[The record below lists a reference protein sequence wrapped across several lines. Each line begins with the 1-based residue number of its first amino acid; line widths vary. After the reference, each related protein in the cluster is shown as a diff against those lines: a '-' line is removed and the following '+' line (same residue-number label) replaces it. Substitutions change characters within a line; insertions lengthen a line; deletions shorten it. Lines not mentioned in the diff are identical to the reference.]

1 MKTIT
6 LKTSSPKKALP
17 LIMDAIEREKRILMD
32 SIAITQQNINSLARK
47 LHVNISDLEKG
58 KVIHTEEN
66 EDELIELEGELAILK
81 NLQEEMKS
89 LEDVQLCP

>member
-1 MKTIT
+1 MQTIT

-32 SIAITQQNINSLARK
+32 SIAITQKNIDSLARK
-47 LHVNISDLEKG
+47 LHVNTSHLGKG

-66 EDELIELEGELAILK
+66 EEELIELEGELAILK

-89 LEDVQLCP
+89 LEDVKLCP

>member
-1 MKTIT
+1 MQAIT
-6 LKTSSPKKALP
+6 LKTSSSKKALP

-32 SIAITQQNINSLARK
+32 SIAITQKNINSLARK
-47 LHVNISDLEKG
+47 LHVNTSHLEKG

-66 EDELIELEGELAILK
+66 EDELTELEGELAILK

-89 LEDVQLCP
+89 LEDIQLCP